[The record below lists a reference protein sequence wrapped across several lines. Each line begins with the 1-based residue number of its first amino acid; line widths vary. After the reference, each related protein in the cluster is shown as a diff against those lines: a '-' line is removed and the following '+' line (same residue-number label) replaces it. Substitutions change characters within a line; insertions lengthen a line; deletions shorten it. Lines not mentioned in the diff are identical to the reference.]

1 LYCHEKCLLFQ
12 GSCNQAAFG
21 GQGIRAKK
29 ILSAYRAVGS
39 PPHTEDCHLPDNT
52 GRFIDMAR
60 MQLYNTSF
68 ALHYAEWSA
77 RFWFQTIRPDGIDFE
92 N

>member
-1 LYCHEKCLLFQ
+1 MR
-12 GSCNQAAFG
+12 NAFFFKDHVIRLHSAG
-21 GQGIRAKK
+21 KASAPRKSFPRIARDGIA
-29 ILSAYRAVGS
+29 
-39 PPHTEDCHLPDNT
+39 PHTEDCHLPDNT

-77 RFWFQTIRPDGIDFE
+77 RFWFQTIRPDGIDCE